1 LPISAESV
9 LDAVDARDGRGYAW
23 ARAGSEPISTD
34 GRDDHVGESIFASG
48 PTGPTREPTPDNGS
62 DGLPEGGLP
71 CSVKPLLTSPSA
83 LLLLGTLGVG
93 LLAVVFYRLL
103 HRRGAAENKAPSVP
117 RAVPRVL
124 RR

>member
-1 LPISAESV
+1 
-9 LDAVDARDGRGYAW
+9 
-23 ARAGSEPISTD
+23 
-34 GRDDHVGESIFASG
+34 GESAFAS
-48 PTGPTREPTPDNGS
+48 GPTREPTPDNGS

-71 CSVKPLLTSPSA
+71 GSVKPLLTSPSA

-103 HRRGAAENKAPSVP
+103 HRRGAAETKAPSVP
-117 RAVPRVL
+117 RVL